1 MGLMYLK
8 GWGVPQNYDTAM
20 EWYRRAAEQG
30 SEVARR
36 RMNSIQLLKINK
48 GKITSIE
55 RGTGFPVPGT
65 IFADTLSVRQ
75 SPNTSSKRLKTLK
88 TGHPVSVSRAVDSD
102 NDYWFYVKT
111 ASGTEGWVLGGY
123 VKLVDRDLSY
133 EEINNRKN
141 SLPKTGNVVTRDDK
155 LNLRNIPS
163 INGSV
168 VVEKLDGGT
177 AFTAY
182 EIFAVDTMDWYRI
195 STTEGKEGWLSGKYI
210 QLASSVRTSTPTPVN
225 SYSYPQQDK
234 QEVITIEQLAEECK
248 TNSARLGY
256 NLGGKRVNIR
266 GRVETVDPRRYSFK
280 TGQLLPCVEFWS
292 GVFVNCFFSEN
303 VSSIYELSAGDYT
316 TIQGTLYVYD
326 DHVIELFNCKI
337 VGN

>member
-48 GKITSIE
+48 GKIASIG
-55 RGTGFPVPGT
+55 RGTGFPIPGT
-65 IFADTLSVRQ
+65 IFAETLSVRQ
-75 SPNTSSKRLKTLK
+75 SPATNSKRVKTLK

-163 INGSV
+163 
-168 VVEKLDGGT
+168 
-177 AFTAY
+177 
-182 EIFAVDTMDWYRI
+182 
-195 STTEGKEGWLSGKYI
+195 TTV
-210 QLASSVRTSTPTPVN
+210 Q
-225 SYSYPQQDK
+225 
-234 QEVITIEQLAEECK
+234 
-248 TNSARLGY
+248 
-256 NLGGKRVNIR
+256 
-266 GRVETVDPRRYSFK
+266 
-280 TGQLLPCVEFWS
+280 
-292 GVFVNCFFSEN
+292 
-303 VSSIYELSAGDYT
+303 
-316 TIQGTLYVYD
+316 
-326 DHVIELFNCKI
+326 
-337 VGN
+337 